1 MANCADITA
10 NIGKNCTDPLIA
22 GAEDLMVVIKREDWL
37 NASVGVNVSNSQI
50 IESIVLASGTT
61 GYSYQGMNKSI
72 LPKYELLKTDFSVK
86 YTHEVSFKIF
96 NVSPTIKK
104 EIEAMAQGLY
114 VVIIANKYHGTGGNA
129 SFEVYGA
136 DSGLD
141 LKTMIREVG
150 NADLGGAFDLVLTTS
165 EEPNV
170 PKTLFVTNYAASK
183 VVFDGLYVA

>member
-37 NASVGVNVSNSQI
+37 NASVGVNISNAQI
-50 IESIVLASGTT
+50 VESIVLASGIT

-72 LPKYELLKTDFSVK
+72 LPKYELLKTDFSIK
-86 YTHEVSFKIF
+86 HTHEVSFKIF
-96 NVSPTIKK
+96 NVSPTIKT
-104 EIEAMAQGLY
+104 EIESMEQGLY

-129 SFEVYGA
+129 AFEIYGA

-150 NADLGGAFDLVLTTS
+150 NVELGGAFDLVLSTS
-165 EEPNV
+165 EEPHV

-183 VVFDGLYVA
+183 VVFDGLYV